1 MNFLNSYH
9 LMNFC
14 KKLILKTLQIT
25 FFMQSWFIVE
35 IIMVDIMWFISTPKG
50 MAK

>member
-1 MNFLNSYH
+1 
-9 LMNFC
+9 MNFC

-25 FFMQSWFIVE
+25 FFMRSWFIVE